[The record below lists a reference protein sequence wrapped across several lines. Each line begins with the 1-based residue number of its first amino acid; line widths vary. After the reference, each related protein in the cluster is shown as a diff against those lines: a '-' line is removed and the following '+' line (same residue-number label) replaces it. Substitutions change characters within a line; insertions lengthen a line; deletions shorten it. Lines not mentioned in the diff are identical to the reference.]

1 MRISVGIKVFGV
13 VVLLMVLVGAVAWIN
28 ARSAREVQALIENVH
43 DTYVPA
49 YGSLARTN
57 LRSVEEGLYARRLII
72 QRLEAPE
79 DKATLGRL
87 EKAATEKGQQAD
99 FELAAARRLIEQE
112 IADPASFEDKLELSR
127 LDARLEF
134 LQRRHQEYRSVLAL
148 VEAATERGDSH
159 EWDRELGELD
169 RVRDALNEE
178 SEVARREMM
187 GLLDAASLMA
197 AQAQSGAVRI
207 GSLLLALALALG
219 ALMAGVITIGL
230 VRPLR
235 RLLKGTVLVQQG
247 MLETEVPITTRDE
260 VGELTASFNA
270 MVRELRAKARIRETF
285 GRYVDPRIVE
295 GLIERPDRLAG
306 MGERREMTVFF
317 CDMKGFTSLSEGMTP
332 AGMVRIVNRYL
343 AMMSEPVRRNHGII
357 DKYIGDAIMAFW
369 GPPFSPPEDQARLAC
384 AAGLEQLSALKA
396 YRAELPELT
405 GFKRGVPHIDMRI
418 GVATGEVVV
427 GNIGSE
433 VSMSYTVMGDTVNF
447 ASRLESANKVYG
459 SRFLVSART
468 AEMAAEAMAFREID
482 LLLVEGKQEPERVFE
497 VLGRKG
503 ELSAEI
509 ETMAGC
515 FAEGLRAYRCR
526 AWREAAAAFGAALE
540 SVPDDGPSKTFLQR
554 VIRLEREPPP
564 SDWKGIWT
572 LSEK

>member
-497 VLGRKG
+497 LLGRKG